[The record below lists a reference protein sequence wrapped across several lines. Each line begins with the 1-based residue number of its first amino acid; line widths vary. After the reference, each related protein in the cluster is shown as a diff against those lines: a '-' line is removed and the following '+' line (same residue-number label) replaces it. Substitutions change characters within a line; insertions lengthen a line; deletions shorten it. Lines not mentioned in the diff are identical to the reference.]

1 MFRKGSRYR
10 ILPEFTLQTGF
21 GEYIL
26 TKAVRVLADR
36 PTGRFQHTVQ
46 ESDRL
51 DLLAFKY
58 YGDPTKWWQ
67 ISDANPVPSFPTE
80 ILDRGPI
87 AEERLVLAYPAF
99 VMRFTGL
106 VEALGLLGTVELE
119 RNSLFDE
126 TVPREPDFV
135 ESNVVVV
142 YAPSATTRQGILQQI
157 NSRGFRCV
165 RAYAWT
171 AGTNTAEA
179 FTIIDTD
186 AREQWRLMVEGLAGM
201 AGVLEMLSVVTE
213 KIVELRYNR
222 AMVERERILA
232 LVQAA
237 GFVLLPES
245 FQMTAVGTRIT
256 VPPNQMA

>member
-10 ILPEFTLQTGF
+10 ILPEFTLPTGS

-36 PTGRFQHTVQ
+36 PVGRFQHTVQ

-58 YGDPTKWWQ
+58 YGDPAKWWQ

-80 ILDRGPI
+80 ILDQGPL
-87 AEERLVLAYPAF
+87 AQERLVLAYSAF
-99 VMRFTGL
+99 FSRFTGL

-119 RNSLFDE
+119 RNSLFEE

-135 ESNVVVV
+135 ESTVVVV
-142 YAPSATTRQGILQQI
+142 YAPSATTRQGVLQEI
-157 NSRGFRCV
+157 SNRGFRCV
-165 RAYAWT
+165 RTHSWT

-179 FTIIDTD
+179 FTIIDTE
-186 AREQWRLMVEGLAGM
+186 AREQWRLMVEGLAGT
-201 AGVLEMLSVVTE
+201 AGVLEMRSLVTE
-213 KIVELRYNR
+213 KIVEVRYNR
-222 AMVERERILA
+222 AMVDRKRILA

-237 GFVLLPES
+237 GFALLPES
-245 FQMTAVGTRIT
+245 LQMTPMGTRIT